1 MAPQAGALAM
11 ANTFR
16 FTAALLIV
24 LMISIGQILFKVAAE
39 RLRAADGQLASHVLS
54 VIALSLVLYGIATLG
69 WIWVLQSYP
78 LSRIYP
84 LMALSFIFV
93 PVGGMVLF
101 DERLSFSFFA
111 GTGLLLAGLSLIM
124 LPRV

>member
-1 MAPQAGALAM
+1 MAQTYRL
-11 ANTFR
+11 
-16 FTAALLIV
+16 TAALIIV
-24 LMISIGQILFKVAAE
+24 IMISTGQILFKMAAE
-39 RLRAADGQLASHVLS
+39 RLRAADGQLVLPVLS
-54 VIALSLVLYGIATLG
+54 IVTLSLLLYGVATLG

-93 PVGGMVLF
+93 PFGGALLF
-101 DERLSFSFFA
+101 GERLSLSFFA

-124 LPRV
+124 LPGD